1 MTPAARASSTTE
13 GSAALRSRHLLA
25 AIGVATACGF
35 AAQGASAQPMHL
47 TVSHRFAQP
56 PTTAQCEPPPPAGA
70 GIACY
75 NPAQFQQAYDLNPLF
90 HAGLNGSGKTIVI
103 VDSFGSSTIQ
113 SDLQTFDQGFG
124 LPAPPS
130 FNIITPDGPVN
141 QNAPAAPGWAVE
153 TSLDVEWAHAMAPG
167 ANILLVET

>member
-1 MTPAARASSTTE
+1 MRAAVLVQGEASRVLRRHCRARRRVRGPYARMTPRARASSTTE

-56 PTTAQCEPPPPAGA
+56 PTTAQCEAAPPAGA

-75 NPAQFQQAYDLNPLF
+75 KPAQFQQAYDLNPLY

-103 VDSFGSSTIQ
+103 VDSFGSPTIAQ
-113 SDLQTFDQGFG
+113 DLKTSDSDKNL
-124 LPAPPS
+124 
-130 FNIITPDGPVN
+130 
-141 QNAPAAPGWAVE
+141 
-153 TSLDVEWAHAMAPG
+153 
-167 ANILLVET
+167 